1 MPDTGCHGNVRQ
13 TMHLQ
18 SVSTIFISFAF
29 LCINHVVASTEG
41 TVHLNCQGI
50 KYDGQ
55 GNSQRALAGYAIQ
68 TRTVDGYPQS
78 RVLAEEKDFQFS
90 ECRRDALQYVCG
102 WRGEVGVLYVTHQLT
117 FNRSSGSVSQ
127 QRLTSPKSTI
137 VQEFS
142 FEGQCEVSD
151 DPKF

>member
-1 MPDTGCHGNVRQ
+1 MGCHRNVRRV
-13 TMHLQ
+13 MCLQ
-18 SVSTIFISFAF
+18 RVSTIFFGLAF
-29 LCINHVVASTEG
+29 FCINDVAASTEG

-50 KYDGQ
+50 KLDGQ
-55 GNSQRALAGYAIQ
+55 GNSQRASAGYAIQ
-68 TRTVDGYPQS
+68 TRTVDGYSQS
-78 RVLAEEKDFQFS
+78 RVLAEEKHFQFS

-127 QRLTSPKSTI
+127 QRLTSPKSAI
-137 VQEFS
+137 VEEFS